1 MSRVFSS
8 LSDIYF
14 SFLLTRLITKAAID
28 SPALTADSA
37 HAIISSVS
45 LAFFC
50 FLFIFEHFS
59 LYNYSMYR
67 FECFYIKD
75 PPEST
80 AGLPLCNFASL
91 LHQFCQ
97 QHNLIHVAFHLDLAL
112 SDSNLRNQLAG
123 KHLLQIRH

>member
-8 LSDIYF
+8 LFDIYF
-14 SFLLTRLITKAAID
+14 SFLRTRLITKAAID
-28 SPALTADSA
+28 SPALTADNA

-67 FECFYIKD
+67 FGCFYIKD

-80 AGLPLCNFASL
+80 AGLPLCSFASL
-91 LHQFCQ
+91 LH
-97 QHNLIHVAFHLDLAL
+97 
-112 SDSNLRNQLAG
+112 
-123 KHLLQIRH
+123 